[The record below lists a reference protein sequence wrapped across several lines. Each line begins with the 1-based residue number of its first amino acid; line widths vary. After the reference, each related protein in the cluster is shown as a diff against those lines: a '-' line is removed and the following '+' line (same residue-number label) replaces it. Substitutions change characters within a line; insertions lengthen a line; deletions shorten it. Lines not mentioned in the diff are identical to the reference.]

1 MLSTGRGAVLDSQGP
16 VLTSEPRPALE
27 FSNDT
32 GAMVH
37 CSANGS
43 PQPRV
48 DWLMGDGSPVLP
60 IPNIRE
66 MLVNGSM
73 YFLPFGAE
81 NYRHDVHSAVYR
93 CQASNSVGRVLG
105 REVSV
110 KAVVRQKY
118 EVLVRDAYVL
128 SGNTGVLRCEIPAF
142 VKEYVSVTSW
152 VQDSAFNIYPT
163 PESDGKYHMLPTGE
177 LLVFS
182 VTSADAHASYRCRT
196 VHHVTGS
203 TVESSTYA
211 HLVVTEHRNAV
222 PPRFNERLIP
232 APVKT
237 GETIVLSC
245 ISQGIPPP
253 TYLWFR
259 ESGSSLMGPEMMV
272 NSERVHARAGV
283 LVVQQARPDD
293 AGRYVCHANNT
304 AGSERVELEVFVIS
318 GLSIRIAPQQVTID
332 LNKDAEFQC
341 LVQGQPVPTVTWA
354 KDALPIRE
362 GSSGRTKISGPG
374 GTTLHVSAI
383 TRDDKGMYQCFAKN
397 DYEMVQATAELRL
410 GDASPQLVYKFIE
423 QTIQP
428 GPSVSLKCITTGNP
442 TPHFTWTLDG
452 FPLPQN
458 DRFMIGQYVTVH
470 GDVISHVNIS
480 SVRVEDGGEYR
491 CQAVNRVAKIHH
503 GARLNIYGPPHI
515 RPMGNYAAVAGE
527 TTVIKC
533 PVAGFPI
540 ASITWEKDGQVL
552 PTSRR
557 QEVSQN
563 GTLILHQVDSNTD
576 RGAYTC
582 TARNQQGRFD
592 SQTVHIEVKVPPRI
606 DPFTFPENTQA
617 GARVHVTCVVSQGDP
632 PVRIVWLK
640 DGRPLQ
646 TYRELDST
654 TTTSQLGEFDLALR
668 ISSASP
674 AHNGNYTCLASND
687 AAKASRTATLL
698 VHVPPRIAPFSFNKD
713 LSEGVRAQ
721 VTCMIERGDPPFT
734 IAWSKDGEPIQPQAG
749 SGSPYARFGS
759 SQQQL
764 HQPQLPAGLRVT
776 SFDAHSSTVVIE
788 RVQANHTGNYTCL
801 AKNSVAEVSHTA
813 ELVVRVPPRWLTEPQ
828 DVHAPEGMSRLSL
841 HCHADGFPPPSV
853 TWRKAS
859 GNKPGD
865 YKDIAVQHEQQQ
877 QQHSMSTTSSHDP
890 KIHSNGSLVFAR
902 VQENHEGF
910 YLCEAVNGIG
920 AGLSKVVYL
929 TVNAPAHFAVKH
941 ENRTARLG
949 SNTSLRCDA
958 KGDHPLKIIWRKIG
972 SQLEPAISDYRYMVK
987 ELNSTD
993 GAASVL
999 GLVGTTRDD
1008 SGRYVC
1014 IASNAYGRDEMT
1026 IHLYIQEPPDFP
1038 RNLRVLEKGS
1048 RFIKL
1053 GWLTSQDGNS
1063 PITQYIVEYKTES
1076 EVWHDHTFH
1085 TTVPGGQSH
1094 AHISGLRPAVTY
1106 QFRIFA
1112 ENELG
1117 RSQPSDI
1124 LDATTEGETP
1134 GGPPKNLKVEPSSST
1149 ELKVTWEPPDD
1160 DLWNGEI
1167 LGYHVGYKEQRH
1179 GTEYVYKTVEGR
1191 ISTASIAL
1199 GLAKTAIPGRQC
1211 QLSGLKKYTRYSV
1224 VVQAYNALGP
1234 GPMTAEVVATTH
1246 EDVPSSPPQDV
1257 RCTALTS
1264 QSLQVSWDPPP
1275 NSSLN
1280 GVLKG
1285 YKVMYENMDALQDA
1299 AAGKLDTKS
1308 TAALTVGLTNL
1319 EKHTNYSVQ
1328 VLAWTRA
1335 GDGVAS
1341 APLYCV
1347 TEEDRPEVP
1356 AGIKAVAS
1364 SATSI
1369 IVSWQPPLRSN
1380 GIITSYSVHVR
1391 SVGPDGKW
1399 YRRALPPHETS
1410 YLAENLHKKNQY
1422 EFNIAAVTSVG
1433 DGPRTPSIIVSP
1445 SSEVRA
1451 AVYSFGATLV
1461 VPWKQDVLLPC
1472 QRVGKPEPSVTWKQ
1486 WGQVIRFGPT
1496 SRLVLENDGSL
1507 QIRDLHRE
1515 DSGNYTCHVENR
1527 YGSDQITHQL
1537 TVQVPPA
1544 APMLHATSA
1553 TSNSINLQWKQG
1565 DDGGAQIRGYILH
1578 FKREFG
1584 EWEEVKLSHKVSS
1597 YQLSQLWCGTDY
1609 QVYLTAYNRIGMG
1622 SPSEIVRA
1630 TTEGSKP
1637 DDSPATGDRFIT
1649 VNVSWI
1655 TMHLHGWHDGGCP
1668 ITHFEL
1674 EYKRW
1679 GEELWT
1685 LVSNNIEVQKSYT
1698 LSELQPGQGYEL
1710 RIRAHNNAGSSVAE
1724 YKIQTLQQPHSSST
1738 SPGGSLGA
1746 GGGGGGL
1753 DGVDRNGYVPH
1764 QGQTPVYADVRLVLP
1779 LVLSSAVVCAAA
1791 AAVFYCFRR
1800 RPLMGDLGSLH
1811 DAQTAAALDNK
1822 QNMEQREQYYA
1833 TVRKPLRSPIHEI
1846 EYSEDIYPYATFQLK
1861 ESVPSSDSR
1870 CDSAAP
1876 LQTFVYHDPRLSAA
1890 DTLQL
1895 REVLRG
1901 GGGGGGGG
1909 NRPASVPLRG
1919 VGGGKPDH
1927 HHHKPLSQGKSESEE
1942 YDTLGSDSDME
1953 LGGGTSSRTESSNHL
1968 LLDDRSQHSSAAN
1981 HNNNSAA
1988 AEARVHNFLYHG
2000 PESSTSTEPSPVFER
2015 KSFPG
2020 RGRPKMLQLARCPT
2034 GGEKTRPEHFV
2045 VNGGA
2050 NPRPGSSQSTKQ
2062 QQQQQQQQ
2070 YQQQQRRQYQYH
2082 HKPAAPPPPPPSQ
2095 QQQQQQSSA
2104 ASAAAAANRQHN
2116 GWSHHH
2122 QQQQQQQQQQQEHH
2136 PGSGMFCAKLDPPT
2150 GFSDQAELMLAA
2162 ESDQQRLTSCHV
2174 GRELNHSRPPSS
2186 ASQSQRSSSNSGKH
2200 IRDYVIA
2207 V

>member
-1 MLSTGRGAVLDSQGP
+1 MAVARPLRPALLLATLLALAHGRGAVLDSQGP

-374 GTTLHVSAI
+374 GTILHVSAI

-540 ASITWEKDGQVL
+540 SSITWEKDGQVL

-606 DPFTFPENTQA
+606 
-617 GARVHVTCVVSQGDP
+617 
-632 PVRIVWLK
+632 
-640 DGRPLQ
+640 
-646 TYRELDST
+646 
-654 TTTSQLGEFDLALR
+654 
-668 ISSASP
+668 
-674 AHNGNYTCLASND
+674 
-687 AAKASRTATLL
+687 
-698 VHVPPRIAPFSFNKD
+698 APFSFNKD

-749 SGSPYARFGS
+749 GGSSPYARFGS
-759 SQQQL
+759 SQQQQL
-764 HQPQLPAGLRVT
+764 QPQPAGLRVT

-865 YKDIAVQHEQQQ
+865 YKDIAVQHEQQ
-877 QQHSMSTTSSHDP
+877 HSMSTTSHDP

-1211 QLSGLKKYTRYSV
+1211 QLSGLKKYARYSV

-1234 GPMTAEVVATTH
+1234 GPMTPEVVATTL

-1738 SPGGSLGA
+1738 SPGGSLGGGA
-1746 GGGGGGL
+1746 GGGGGL
-1753 DGVDRNGYVPH
+1753 DGVERNGYVPH

-1846 EYSEDIYPYATFQLK
+1846 GTLERIPEYSEDIYPYATFQLK

-1895 REVLRG
+1895 RETSCTMDQNLARLQNPHRFLRENRFLEGEDPRCYSWRVVQPG
-1901 GGGGGGGG
+1901 GRRPGQSTSSSTGGPTPGPGPHNPQSSSNNNSSSSTSNSSGGSTSTTTSQLHHH
-1909 NRPASVPLRG
+1909 P
-1919 VGGGKPDH
+1919 H
-1927 HHHKPLSQGKSESEE
+1927 HHH
-1942 YDTLGSDSDME
+1942 
-1953 LGGGTSSRTESSNHL
+1953 SSSSSHP
-1968 LLDDRSQHSSAAN
+1968 QH
-1981 HNNNSAA
+1981 
-1988 AEARVHNFLYHG
+1988 
-2000 PESSTSTEPSPVFER
+2000 
-2015 KSFPG
+2015 
-2020 RGRPKMLQLARCPT
+2020 
-2034 GGEKTRPEHFV
+2034 
-2045 VNGGA
+2045 
-2050 NPRPGSSQSTKQ
+2050 
-2062 QQQQQQQQ
+2062 
-2070 YQQQQRRQYQYH
+2070 
-2082 HKPAAPPPPPPSQ
+2082 PPPPPPIANITAGRTTTNN
-2095 QQQQQQSSA
+2095 SS
-2104 ASAAAAANRQHN
+2104 
-2116 GWSHHH
+2116 
-2122 QQQQQQQQQQQEHH
+2122 
-2136 PGSGMFCAKLDPPT
+2136 
-2150 GFSDQAELMLAA
+2150 
-2162 ESDQQRLTSCHV
+2162 
-2174 GRELNHSRPPSS
+2174 
-2186 ASQSQRSSSNSGKH
+2186 SSSNSSRSIIQDQACSVPSWIH
-2200 IRDYVIA
+2200 PQASPTRLN
-2207 V
+2207 

>member
-1 MLSTGRGAVLDSQGP
+1 MAAAADAQPLRLALLIATLLSFVHGRGVVLDSQGP
-16 VLTSEPRPALE
+16 VLTSEPRSSVE

-37 CSANGS
+37 CSASGS
-43 PQPRV
+43 PMPRI

-73 YFLPFGAE
+73 YFVPFGAE

-93 CQASNSVGRVLG
+93 CQASNSVGRALG
-105 REVSV
+105 REVAV

-118 EVLVRDAYVL
+118 EVQVRDAYVL

-152 VQDSAFNIYPT
+152 VQDSAYNIYPT
-163 PESDGKYHMLPTGE
+163 PDSDGKYHMLPTGE

-203 TVESSTYA
+203 TVESSSYA
-211 HLVVTEHRNAV
+211 HLVVTEHRNHV
-222 PPRFNERLIP
+222 PPRFNERMIP

-259 ESGSSLMGPEMMV
+259 ESPSSGPEMIV
-272 NSERVHARAGV
+272 SSERVHARAGV
-283 LVVQQARPDD
+283 LVVQQARLDD
-293 AGRYVCHANNT
+293 AGRYVCHANNS
-304 AGSERVELEVFVIS
+304 AGSERVELEVSIIS
-318 GLSIRIAPQQVTID
+318 SLSIRLAPVQKTVD
-332 LNKDAEFQC
+332 LGKDAEFQC
-341 LVQGQPVPTVTWA
+341 AVEGQPTPTISWA

-362 GSSGRTKISGPG
+362 GSSGRTKMIGPSGSV
-374 GTTLHVSAI
+374 LHVSSI

-410 GDASPQLVYKFIE
+410 GDAAPQLVYKFIE

-428 GPSVSLKCITTGNP
+428 GPSVSLKCIATGNP

-470 GDVISHVNIS
+470 GDVISHVNITA
-480 SVRVEDGGEYR
+480 VRVEDGGEYR
-491 CQAVNRVAKIHH
+491 CSAVNRVAKVHH
-503 GARLNIYGPPHI
+503 GARLNIYGPPHV
-515 RPMGNYAAVAGE
+515 RSMGNYAAVAGE

-540 ASITWEKDGQVL
+540 SSITWEKDGQVL

-557 QEVSQN
+557 QEVSSN

-576 RGAYTC
+576 KGAYTC

-592 SQTVHIEVKVPPRI
+592 SQTVQIVVKVPPKI
-606 DPFTFPENTQA
+606 EPFAFPQNIQA
-617 GARVHVTCVVSQGDP
+617 GARVHVTCVVSEGDP
-632 PVRIVWLK
+632 PVHIAWLK
-640 DGRPLQ
+640 DGRPLKSHSD
-646 TYRELDST
+646 LGVA
-654 TTTSQLGEFDLALR
+654 TSSSDEFALALK
-668 ISSASP
+668 ISSATP
-674 AHNGNYTCLASND
+674 AHNGNYTCLAKND
-687 AAKASRTATLL
+687 AAVASRTASLL
-698 VHVPPRIAPFSFNKD
+698 VHVPPQIAPFPINKD

-721 VTCMIERGDPPFT
+721 VTCVIEKGDAPFS
-734 IAWSKDGEPIQPQAG
+734 IGWSKDNEPIPSAG
-749 SGSPYARFGS
+749 RYG
-759 SQQQL
+759 SQQL
-764 HQPQLPAGLRVT
+764 AGLRVT
-776 SFDAHSSTVVIE
+776 SIDAHSSTIVIE
-788 RVQANHTGNYTCL
+788 RVTANHTGNYTCH
-801 AKNSVAEVSHTA
+801 AKNSVAEVSRTA

-828 DVHAPEGMSRLSL
+828 DVHAPELSRLTL

-865 YKDIAVQHEQQQ
+865 YKDITGHD
-877 QQHSMSTTSSHDP
+877 HSHDSP
-890 KIHSNGSLVFAR
+890 RIHSNGSLVFAR
-902 VQENHEGF
+902 VQEDHEGF

-929 TVNAPAHFAVKH
+929 TVNAPAHFTAKH

-949 SNTSLRCDA
+949 SNTSLRCEA
-958 KGDHPLKIIWRKIG
+958 KGDQPLKIIWRKSG
-972 SQLEPAISDYRYMVK
+972 SALEPAVTDYRYMVK
-987 ELNSTD
+987 EVNTTD
-993 GAASVL
+993 GVASVL
-999 GLVGTTRDD
+999 SLVGTTRDD
-1008 SGRYVC
+1008 SGRYIC
-1014 IASNAYGRDEMT
+1014 IANNAYGHDEMT

-1038 RNLRVLEKGS
+1038 RNLRVTEKGS
-1048 RFIKL
+1048 RYIKL
-1053 GWLTSQDGNS
+1053 GWISSQDGNS
-1063 PITQYIVEYKTES
+1063 PIIQYIIEYKTES

-1085 TTVPGGQSH
+1085 TTVPGSHSH
-1094 AHISGLRPAVTY
+1094 ADINGLRPAVTY

-1124 LDATTEGETP
+1124 LDAMTDGETP
-1134 GGPPKNLKVEPSSST
+1134 GGPPKNLKVEPVSST
-1149 ELKVTWEPPDD
+1149 ELKVTWDPPDD

-1179 GTEYVYKTVEGR
+1179 GAEYVYRTVEGR

-1199 GLAKTAIPGRQC
+1199 GLARTAIPGRSC
-1211 QLSGLKKYTRYSV
+1211 QLLNLKKYARYSI
-1224 VVQAYNALGP
+1224 VVQAYNALGA
-1234 GPMTAEVVATTH
+1234 GPMTPEILATTL
-1246 EDVPSSPPQDV
+1246 EDVPSSPPQDI

-1285 YKVMYENMDALQDA
+1285 YKVMYENMDALT
-1299 AAGKLDTKS
+1299 DTTKVEAK
-1308 TAALTVGLTNL
+1308 TTTALTLTLGSL

-1328 VLAWTRA
+1328 VAAFTRA

-1347 TEEDRPEVP
+1347 TEEDKPEMP

-1369 IVSWQPPLRSN
+1369 IVSWLPPLRSN
-1380 GIITSYSVHVR
+1380 GIITSYNVHVR

-1399 YRRALPPHETS
+1399 YRRALQPHETS
-1410 YLAENLHKKNQY
+1410 YVAENLHKKNQY
-1422 EFNIAAVTSVG
+1422 EFNIAAVTSMG

-1451 AVYSFGATLV
+1451 AIYSFGETLV

-1472 QRVGKPEPSVTWKQ
+1472 KRVGKPEPTVTWKQ
-1486 WGQVIRFGPT
+1486 WGQVIKFGSS
-1496 SRLVLENDGSL
+1496 SRVTLESDGSL
-1507 QIRDLHRE
+1507 SIRDLHRE
-1515 DSGNYTCHVENR
+1515 DSGNYTCFVENR
-1527 YGSDQITHQL
+1527 YGSDQITHRL

-1544 APMLHATSA
+1544 APLLHATSA
-1553 TSNSINLQWKQG
+1553 TSNSINVQWKNG
-1565 DDGGAQIRGYILH
+1565 DDGGAPIRGYILH
-1578 FKREFG
+1578 FKREYG
-1584 EWEEVKLSHKVSS
+1584 EWEEIKLSHKSS
-1597 YQLSQLWCGTDY
+1597 SHQLSQLWCGTDY

-1622 SPSEIVRA
+1622 SPSEIVKA

-1637 DDSPATGDRFIT
+1637 DDSPANGDKFIT

-1655 TMHLHGWHDGGCP
+1655 TLHLHAWNDGGCP
-1668 ITHFEL
+1668 ITYFEL
-1674 EYKRW
+1674 EYKRS
-1679 GEELWT
+1679 GEDLWT

-1698 LSELQPGQGYEL
+1698 LSELQPGTSYEV

-1724 YKIQTLQQPHSSST
+1724 YKISTQQPHSSST
-1738 SPGGSLGA
+1738 VPA
-1746 GGGGGGL
+1746 L
-1753 DGVDRNGYVPH
+1753 DVDRFIPQH
-1764 QGQTPVYADVRLVLP
+1764 TPVYADMKLIVP
-1779 LVLSSAVVCAAA
+1779 LALSSCAVIVAAG
-1791 AAVFYCFRR
+1791 AVFYCFRKSKR
-1800 RPLMGDLGSLH
+1800 DWPLLGDLGNLH

-1833 TVRKPLRSPIHEI
+1833 TVRKPLRSPIHEM

-1861 ESVPSSDSR
+1861 ESVPSNDSR

-1895 REVLRG
+1895 RESDCNRYAKVRG
-1901 GGGGGGGG
+1901 G
-1909 NRPASVPLRG
+1909 RSSSAPL
-1919 VGGGKPDH
+1919 
-1927 HHHKPLSQGKSESEE
+1927 HKAAHKTSQGKSESEE
-1942 YDTLGSDSDME
+1942 YDTLGSDSDTE
-1953 LGGGTSSRTESSNHL
+1953 VGTSSRTESSNHL
-1968 LLDDRSQHSSAAN
+1968 VDSHHSA
-1981 HNNNSAA
+1981 SAA
-1988 AEARVHNFLYHG
+1988 ADARVHNFLYHG
-2000 PESSTSTEPSPVFER
+2000 PESSTSTEPSPIFER

-2020 RGRPKMLQLARCPT
+2020 RGRPKMLQLARGAAEEART
-2034 GGEKTRPEHFV
+2034 
-2045 VNGGA
+2045 NGGSGL
-2050 NPRPGSSQSTKQ
+2050 RQ
-2062 QQQQQQQQ
+2062 QQQQQLG
-2070 YQQQQRRQYQYH
+2070 
-2082 HKPAAPPPPPPSQ
+2082 PAATAGLAKH
-2095 QQQQQQSSA
+2095 QSA
-2104 ASAAAAANRQHN
+2104 HVAERDGPGHN
-2116 GWSHHH
+2116 
-2122 QQQQQQQQQQQEHH
+2122 
-2136 PGSGMFCAKLDPPT
+2136 MFVPKLDPPR
-2150 GFSDQAELMLAA
+2150 GFTDTFELSEPPDCDPLPPAA
-2162 ESDQQRLTSCHV
+2162 RNL
-2174 GRELNHSRPPSS
+2174 
-2186 ASQSQRSSSNSGKH
+2186 
-2200 IRDYVIA
+2200 RDFVIA

>member
-1 MLSTGRGAVLDSQGP
+1 MAGRPATQCSPLRLALLVATLLSFVHGRGVVLDSQGP
-16 VLTSEPRPALE
+16 VLTSEPRSSVE

-43 PQPRV
+43 PMPRV
-48 DWLMGDGSPVLP
+48 DWLMGDGTPVPP
-60 IPNIRE
+60 ITNIRE

-105 REVSV
+105 REVAV

-118 EVLVRDAYVL
+118 EVQVRDAYVL
-128 SGNTGVLRCEIPAF
+128 AGNTGVLRCEIPTF

-163 PESDGKYHMLPTGE
+163 PDSDGKYHMLPTGE

-203 TVESSTYA
+203 TVESSSYA
-211 HLVVTEHRNAV
+211 HLVVTEHRNPV
-222 PPRFNERLIP
+222 PPRFNERMSP

-237 GETIVLSC
+237 GDTIVLSC

-253 TYLWFR
+253 MYLWFR
-259 ESGSSLMGPEMMV
+259 ESISAGPEMIT
-272 NSERVHARAGV
+272 NSERIHARSGV
-283 LVVQQARPDD
+283 LVVQQARLED

-304 AGSERVELEVFVIS
+304 AGSERVELEVSIIS
-318 GLSIRIAPQQVTID
+318 ALTIRVSPQQVTVD
-332 LNKDAEFQC
+332 LGKDAEFQC
-341 LVQGQPVPTVTWA
+341 SVQGQPQPTISWA
-354 KDALPIRE
+354 KDAVPIRE
-362 GSSGRTKISGPG
+362 GTSSRTKIQGSGG
-374 GTTLHVSAI
+374 SVLHISSI

-410 GDASPQLVYKFIE
+410 GDAAPQLVYKFIE

-428 GPSVSLKCITTGNP
+428 GPSVSLKCIATGNP
-442 TPHFTWTLDG
+442 TPHFAWTLDG

-480 SVRVEDGGEYR
+480 SVRVDDGGEYR
-491 CQAVNRVAKIHH
+491 CSAVNRGGTIHH
-503 GARLNIYGPPHI
+503 GARLNIYGPPHV
-515 RPMGNYAAVAGE
+515 RPMGKYAAVAGE

-540 ASITWEKDGQVL
+540 SSIVWEKDGQVL

-557 QEVSQN
+557 QEVSAN
-563 GTLILHQVDSNTD
+563 GTLTLHQVDSNTD

-606 DPFTFPENTQA
+606 
-617 GARVHVTCVVSQGDP
+617 
-632 PVRIVWLK
+632 
-640 DGRPLQ
+640 
-646 TYRELDST
+646 
-654 TTTSQLGEFDLALR
+654 
-668 ISSASP
+668 
-674 AHNGNYTCLASND
+674 
-687 AAKASRTATLL
+687 
-698 VHVPPRIAPFSFNKD
+698 APFHFNED

-721 VTCMIERGDPPFT
+721 VTCMVDMGDAPFV
-734 IAWSKDGEPIQPQAG
+734 ISWSKDGQLIQSSDNSFGASRYGSQPQQH
-749 SGSPYARFGS
+749 
-759 SQQQL
+759 QQT
-764 HQPQLPAGLRVT
+764 PAGLTVNNMYG
-776 SFDAHSSTVVIE
+776 HSSTIMIE
-788 RVQANHTGNYTCL
+788 RVAANHTGNYTCH
-801 AKNSVAEVSHTA
+801 ARNSVAEVSHTA
-813 ELVVRVPPRWLTEPQ
+813 ELVVRVPPRWLMEPQ
-828 DVHAPEGMSRLSL
+828 DVHAPEGMSKLIL

-859 GNKPGD
+859 GSKPGD
-865 YKDIAVQHEQQQ
+865 YKDIAGHE
-877 QQHSMSTTSSHDP
+877 HSHDP

-902 VQENHEGF
+902 VQEDHEGY

-929 TVNAPAHFAVKH
+929 TVNAPAHFPVKH

-949 SNTSLRCDA
+949 SNASLRCEA
-958 KGDHPLKIIWRKIG
+958 KGDHPLKIVWRKAG
-972 SQLEPAISDYRYMVK
+972 SQLEPAVTDYRYMVK
-987 ELNSTD
+987 EQNTTD
-993 GAASVL
+993 GVVSTL
-999 GLVGTTRDD
+999 GLLGTTRED
-1008 SGRYVC
+1008 SDRYFC

-1038 RNLRVLEKGS
+1038 RNLRVKEKGS
-1048 RFIKL
+1048 RYIKL
-1053 GWLTSQDGNS
+1053 GWSSSQDGNS
-1063 PITQYIVEYKTES
+1063 PITQYIIEYKTES

-1085 TTVPGGQSH
+1085 TTVPGSQEH

-1124 LDATTEGETP
+1124 LDAMTEGETP
-1134 GGPPKNLKVEPSSST
+1134 GGPPKNLKVEPVSST
-1149 ELKVTWEPPDD
+1149 ELKVTWDPPVD

-1179 GTEYVYKTVEGR
+1179 GAEYMYRTVEGR

-1199 GLAKTAIPGRQC
+1199 GLARTAIPGRQC
-1211 QLSGLKKYTRYSV
+1211 QLSNLKKYTRYSI
-1224 VVQAYNALGP
+1224 VVQAYNALGA
-1234 GPMTAEVVATTH
+1234 GPMTPEVVAQTL

-1257 RCTALTS
+1257 RCTPLTS
-1264 QSLQVSWDPPP
+1264 QSLQVTWDPPP

-1280 GVLKG
+1280 GILKG
-1285 YKVMYENMDALQDA
+1285 YKVMYENMNALTDST
-1299 AAGKLDTKS
+1299 KVETKS
-1308 TAALTVGLTNL
+1308 TTALIVGLTNL

-1328 VLAWTRA
+1328 VSAYTRA
-1335 GDGVAS
+1335 GDGLPS

-1391 SVGPDGKW
+1391 PVGPDGPDGKW
-1399 YRRALPPHETS
+1399 FTRNLPPHKTF

-1422 EFNIAAVTSVG
+1422 EFNIAAVTAVG
-1433 DGPRTPSIIVSP
+1433 DGPRTPSILVSP

-1451 AVYSFGATLV
+1451 AIYSFGQILV
-1461 VPWKQDVLLPC
+1461 VPWKQDVTLPC
-1472 QRVGKPEPSVTWKQ
+1472 QRVGKPEPTVTWKQ
-1486 WGQVIRFGPT
+1486 WGQVIRFGAS
-1496 SRLVLENDGSL
+1496 SRVTLENDGSL

-1515 DSGNYTCHVENR
+1515 DSGNYTCFVENR
-1527 YGSDQITHQL
+1527 YGSDKITHRL

-1544 APMLHATSA
+1544 APLLHATSA
-1553 TSNSINLQWKQG
+1553 TSNSINVQWKNG
-1565 DDGGAQIRGYILH
+1565 DDGGAPIRGYILH

-1584 EWEEVKLSHKVSS
+1584 EWEEIKLSHKSNS
-1597 YQLSQLWCGTDY
+1597 YQLSQLWCGTNY
-1609 QVYLTAYNRIGMG
+1609 QIYLTAYNRIGMG
-1622 SPSEIVRA
+1622 SPSEIVKA
-1630 TTEGSKP
+1630 MTEGSKP
-1637 DDSPATGDRFIT
+1637 DDSPANGGEKFIT

-1655 TMHLHGWHDGGCP
+1655 TLHLQTWNDGGCP
-1668 ITHFEL
+1668 ITYFEL
-1674 EYKRW
+1674 EYKRS

-1685 LVSNNIEVQKSYT
+1685 FVSNNIEVQKSYT
-1698 LSELQPGQGYEL
+1698 LSELQPGTTYEI
-1710 RIRAHNNAGSSVAE
+1710 RIRAHNNAGSSLAE
-1724 YKIQTLQQPHSSST
+1724 YKITTLQLHSSST
-1738 SPGGSLGA
+1738 VPA
-1746 GGGGGGL
+1746 L
-1753 DGVDRNGYVPH
+1753 DVDRFIPQH
-1764 QGQTPVYADVRLVLP
+1764 TPVYADIKLILP
-1779 LVLSSAVVCAAA
+1779 LVLSSFAVIVAAG
-1791 AAVFYCFRR
+1791 AVFYCFRKSKH
-1800 RPLMGDLGSLH
+1800 GSLH

-1833 TVRKPLRSPIHEI
+1833 TVRKPLRSPIHEMGTLERI
-1846 EYSEDIYPYATFQLK
+1846 PEYSEDIYPYATFQLK
-1861 ESVPSSDSR
+1861 ESVPAGGDSR

-1876 LQTFVYHDPRLSAA
+1876 LQTFVYHDPRLTAA

-1895 REVLRG
+1895 RESDCNRYAKVRG
-1901 GGGGGGGG
+1901 G
-1909 NRPASVPLRG
+1909 RSSSAPL
-1919 VGGGKPDH
+1919 
-1927 HHHKPLSQGKSESEE
+1927 HKAAHKTSQGKSESEE
-1942 YDTLGSDSDME
+1942 YDTLGSDSDTE
-1953 LGGGTSSRTESSNHL
+1953 VGTSSRTESSNHL
-1968 LLDDRSQHSSAAN
+1968 VDSHHSASAAD
-1981 HNNNSAA
+1981 
-1988 AEARVHNFLYHG
+1988 ARVHNFLYHG
-2000 PESSTSTEPSPVFER
+2000 PESSTSTEPSPIFER

-2020 RGRPKMLQLARCPT
+2020 RGRPKMLQLARYT
-2034 GGEKTRPEHFV
+2034 GEEARSNQLVGGSATASSGPGHQQHGGPGHPKHQSGPLVPERDGPGHNMFV
-2045 VNGGA
+2045 PKLDPPSGFSDALELTDPEYNE
-2050 NPRPGSSQSTKQ
+2050 Q
-2062 QQQQQQQQ
+2062 QQQQHVDRAG
-2070 YQQQQRRQYQYH
+2070 QR
-2082 HKPAAPPPPPPSQ
+2082 
-2095 QQQQQQSSA
+2095 
-2104 ASAAAAANRQHN
+2104 N
-2116 GWSHHH
+2116 
-2122 QQQQQQQQQQQEHH
+2122 
-2136 PGSGMFCAKLDPPT
+2136 L
-2150 GFSDQAELMLAA
+2150 
-2162 ESDQQRLTSCHV
+2162 
-2174 GRELNHSRPPSS
+2174 
-2186 ASQSQRSSSNSGKH
+2186 
-2200 IRDYVIA
+2200 RDFVIA